1 MITVTEELPMKSEY
15 ILPNATHALPVPTL
29 AVPTLPALTLL
40 VLTLV
45 AFTLTT
51 PAFGED
57 WAQWRGP
64 NRDAKSLETGLLEK
78 WPEEGPPLAWK
89 ATGIGGGYSSI
100 AIANGH
106 IFTMGDL
113 DDGSYVLV
121 LNEADGA
128 LIWKTRIGEA
138 GGHRSGTRGHAAR
151 QLSMAMKSLSSTNM
165 QTLCALMQRP
175 ATQTGR

>member
-1 MITVTEELPMKSEY
+1 MKSEY
-15 ILPNATHALPVPTL
+15 ISPNATRTLPVPTLAVPTL

-78 WPEEGPPLAWK
+78 WPEDGPHLPGKQTALAEGIQVLLSPTVA
-89 ATGIGGGYSSI
+89 SSQWVI
-100 AIANGH
+100 LM
-106 IFTMGDL
+106 MGAMSL
-113 DDGSYVLV
+113 FSMKLTVHVSGKLV
-121 LNEADGA
+121 
-128 LIWKTRIGEA
+128 
-138 GGHRSGTRGHAAR
+138 
-151 QLSMAMKSLSSTNM
+151 
-165 QTLCALMQRP
+165 
-175 ATQTGR
+175 

>member
-1 MITVTEELPMKSEY
+1 MKSEY

-64 NRDAKSLETGLLEK
+64 NRDAKSLELSL
-78 WPEEGPPLAWK
+78 
-89 ATGIGGGYSSI
+89 I
-100 AIANGH
+100 H
-106 IFTMGDL
+106 I
-113 DDGSYVLV
+113 
-121 LNEADGA
+121 
-128 LIWKTRIGEA
+128 
-138 GGHRSGTRGHAAR
+138 
-151 QLSMAMKSLSSTNM
+151 
-165 QTLCALMQRP
+165 
-175 ATQTGR
+175 

>member
-1 MITVTEELPMKSEY
+1 MKSEY

-78 WPEEGPPLAWK
+78 WPEDGPPLAWK
-89 ATGIGGGYSSI
+89 ANGVGGGYSSI
-100 AIANGH
+100 AIANGR

-128 LIWKTRIGEA
+128 RIWKTRIGEA
-138 GGHRSGTRGHAAR
+138 GGHKRYPGPRGTPTVDGGEIFVLNQYACLLYTSPSPRD
-151 QLSMAMKSLSSTNM
+151 
-165 QTLCALMQRP
+165 
-175 ATQTGR
+175 

>member
-1 MITVTEELPMKSEY
+1 MLRLKEELPMKSEY

-64 NRDAKSLETGLLEK
+64 NRDAKSLETGLLEN

-100 AIANGH
+100 AITNGR

-121 LNEADGA
+121 LNESDGA

-138 GGHRSGTRGHAAR
+138 GGHKRYPGPRGTPTIDRDAR
-151 QLSMAMKSLSSTNM
+151 SLS
-165 QTLCALMQRP
+165 
-175 ATQTGR
+175 